1 MSGGLISQSFST
13 VSVKKLQVLRV
24 LPDEGNDVRAA
35 ARLRDIHYT
44 AMSQKKEQNDHFAT
58 IRKNIDRQRK
68 INELRRLEGTLLEG
82 VQQPFRSTVLSQK
95 RMIIPDVKVKNV
107 PP

>member
-1 MSGGLISQSFST
+1 M
-13 VSVKKLQVLRV
+13 LRV

-44 AMSQKKEQNDHFAT
+44 ALSKKKEQNDHFAT

-68 INELRRLEGTLLEG
+68 SMSCGGWRELYSKGYNNRLGVPLWLKEGRLRETRKLRMFRRKN
-82 VQQPFRSTVLSQK
+82 TVY
-95 RMIIPDVKVKNV
+95 RNAER
-107 PP
+107 

>member
-1 MSGGLISQSFST
+1 MF
-13 VSVKKLQVLRV
+13 QVLRT

-35 ARLRDIHYT
+35 GRLRDIHY
-44 AMSQKKEQNDHFAT
+44 AAVSKKKEENDHFAS

-82 VQQPFRSTVLSQK
+82 VQQPFRQTVMAQRRK
-95 RMIIPDVKVKNV
+95 MMRETKIRNV

>member
-1 MSGGLISQSFST
+1 M
-13 VSVKKLQVLRV
+13 LRV

-44 AMSQKKEQNDHFAT
+44 AVSKKKEQNDHFAT

-68 INELRRLEGTLLEG
+68 INELRRLEGTLLKG
-82 VQQPFRSTVLSQK
+82 VALPFRSTVLSQNRK
-95 RMIIPDVKVKNV
+95 TMRELEFKWV
-107 PP
+107 PPY

>member
-13 VSVKKLQVLRV
+13 VNVNMFQVLRV

-44 AMSQKKEQNDHFAT
+44 ALSKKEGAERSLCNPPQESRPTA
-58 IRKNIDRQRK
+58 K

-82 VQQPFRSTVLSQK
+82 VCPSA
-95 RMIIPDVKVKNV
+95 
-107 PP
+107 

>member
-1 MSGGLISQSFST
+1 MF
-13 VSVKKLQVLRV
+13 QVLRT

-44 AMSQKKEQNDHFAT
+44 ALSKKKEQNDHFAT
-58 IRKNIDRQRK
+58 IRKNLDRQRK

-82 VQQPFRSTVLSQK
+82 VQQPFGSTVLSQRWK
-95 RMIIPDVKVKNV
+95 IMEGVKSKNV

>member
-13 VSVKKLQVLRV
+13 VSVNMFQVLRV
-24 LPDEGNDVRAA
+24 LLDEGNDVRAA
-35 ARLRDIHYT
+35 ARLRDIHY
-44 AMSQKKEQNDHFAT
+44 AAVSKKKEENDHFAS
-58 IRKNIDRQRK
+58 IRKHIDRQRK

-82 VQQPFRSTVLSQK
+82 VQQPFRSTVLSQRRK
-95 RMIIPDVKVKNV
+95 MMRDVKIKNA

>member
-1 MSGGLISQSFST
+1 MF
-13 VSVKKLQVLRV
+13 QVLRT

-35 ARLRDIHYT
+35 GRLRDIHYA
-44 AMSQKKEQNDHFAT
+44 AMSKKKEQNGHFAS

-68 INELRRLEGTLLEG
+68 INELRRLEGTLLQV
-82 VQQPFRSTVLSQK
+82 VQQPFRSTVMAQRRKMLRESKITQ
-95 RMIIPDVKVKNV
+95 V

>member
-1 MSGGLISQSFST
+1 MF
-13 VSVKKLQVLRV
+13 QVLRT

-35 ARLRDIHYT
+35 GRWRDIHYA
-44 AMSQKKEQNDHFAT
+44 AMSRKKEQNDHFAT

-82 VQQPFRSTVLSQK
+82 VQQPFRSTVLSQRRK
-95 RMIIPDVKVKNV
+95 IMRDVKIKNV

>member
-1 MSGGLISQSFST
+1 MF
-13 VSVKKLQVLRV
+13 QVLRV

-35 ARLRDIHYT
+35 ARLRDIHY
-44 AMSQKKEQNDHFAT
+44 AALSKKEENDHFAS

-82 VQQPFRSTVLSQK
+82 VQQPFRSTVLSQRRK
-95 RMIIPDVKVKNV
+95 IMRDVKIKNV

>member
-1 MSGGLISQSFST
+1 MF
-13 VSVKKLQVLRV
+13 QVLRT

-35 ARLRDIHYT
+35 GRLRDIHYA
-44 AMSQKKEQNDHFAT
+44 AMSKKKEQHDHFAS

-82 VQQPFRSTVLSQK
+82 VQQPFRSTAMSQRRK
-95 RMIIPDVKVKNV
+95 TLWDVKIKNV

>member
-1 MSGGLISQSFST
+1 MF
-13 VSVKKLQVLRV
+13 QVLRT

-35 ARLRDIHYT
+35 GRLRDIHY
-44 AMSQKKEQNDHFAT
+44 AALSKKKEENDHFAS

-68 INELRRLEGTLLEG
+68 IKELRRLEGTLLEG

-95 RMIIPDVKVKNV
+95 RKIRRDVKVKTV

>member
-1 MSGGLISQSFST
+1 MFCTIDFPYNN
-13 VSVKKLQVLRV
+13 KKK
-24 LPDEGNDVRAA
+24 DEN
-35 ARLRDIHYT
+35 
-44 AMSQKKEQNDHFAT
+44 EHFAT

-95 RMIIPDVKVKNV
+95 RKMMRDVKVKNV

>member
-1 MSGGLISQSFST
+1 MF
-13 VSVKKLQVLRV
+13 QVLRT

-35 ARLRDIHYT
+35 GRLRDIHY
-44 AMSQKKEQNDHFAT
+44 AALSKKKEENDHFAS

-82 VQQPFRSTVLSQK
+82 VQQPFRSTVLSH
-95 RMIIPDVKVKNV
+95 RSRIMRDVGVENV

>member
-1 MSGGLISQSFST
+1 M
-13 VSVKKLQVLRV
+13 LRT

-35 ARLRDIHYT
+35 GRLRDIHYA
-44 AMSQKKEQNDHFAT
+44 AMSKKKEQNDHFAS

-68 INELRRLEGTLLEG
+68 INELRRLEGTLLQG
-82 VQQPFRSTVLSQK
+82 VQQPFRPTVMAQRRKMLRETKITQ
-95 RMIIPDVKVKNV
+95 V